1 MSIALPKLLRNSWD
15 RADYEHLLRLIGHKA
30 RTLVGDVSR
39 SEAAAY
45 IAFLAEGKTRQDWEE
60 LGSEEQVKMVLSSVE
75 VTSLVGPSQQRIWIL
90 EDFLMD
96 DMVNEPKWE
105 NLPEGIGLWIEGCF
119 KVKAPMAIHMEEC
132 ALQTI
137 EQTLL
142 HPYPK
147 LPIKLKRKCNIGH
160 IFHGIVELCQYHCP
174 HPWTDHCCVLDPT
187 DEVVQLQKEQQKAHL
202 FLAVVS
208 SQTHWALL
216 AASKNDVD
224 ASGVA
229 QAVVYDGDF
238 LDVIQKGCEE
248 WLARVEAQQGLTF
261 KLTMAEVPKQEDTW
275 SCGHRCLLAANR
287 VLSALFEYREPL
299 PKKFDESFASDADL
313 KALCSNV
320 LVRPP
325 VPPKLETK
333 SEPLKHERLALPGHV
348 IVKRQKPDDE
358 VAAVAQQMSHSKP
371 GHSAGS
377 HECDPA
383 RGPTASSSNG
393 QRDDAGDARMADAG
407 DARMADAR
415 MADAADV
422 APAPSTPPARKRALP
437 EDESPVGK
445 QEKKKAKKL
454 SKKDLAQKVKSLQ
467 EELLGKGL
475 EHNGSWQ
482 KAHAQIK
489 ALPARGHWQKFFETL
504 VAGEEASFECEAC
517 KRLAAVYMPG
527 EPEEQLEEEQ
537 EKKDAGFRKRG
548 RPTRDAR
555 QTDVLRKY
563 LAAHRSGIY
572 QPVKPDHGAEGDEE
586 AQDAKRFHYFCVPC
600 QKVVQ
605 FFREAVTYVHLHES
619 QSAGHAKGL
628 KALGLMKD
636 GTAAGERTACNG
648 VRVNQVSG
656 RLSELTCSLRLW
668 LSAGQPCALGV
679 GAKKALLEVG
689 SWRQQDDAFIVR
701 HNDCCGAQSS
711 LGCHDCLTFAE
722 NPKVAQEIASW
733 GYKLDL
739 ITLAY
744 NIAYGSSEDVKNHV
758 LLMKTRDY
766 MVTQLAG
773 SDLDDILKLAPRG
786 RKGVCRG
793 GV

>member
-1 MSIALPKLLRNSWD
+1 M
-15 RADYEHLLRLIGHKA
+15 
-30 RTLVGDVSR
+30 GDVSR

-45 IAFLAEGKTRQDWEE
+45 IAFLAKGKTRQDWEE
-60 LGSEEQVKMVLSSVE
+60 LGSEEQVKMVPSSVE

-105 NLPEGIGLWIEGCF
+105 NLPEGIGLWIERCF

-393 QRDDAGDARMADAG
+393 QRDDAGDARMADADATSCSKRQRADAG
-407 DARMADAR
+407 DAH

-445 QEKKKAKKL
+445 QEKKRQRNYRRRILPRRSNHCRRSCLAKAWSTMALGKRHMLRSKPCQHVAIGRSSSKLWWRERKPLSSVKPANGLLLCTCGENQKSNLKKN
-454 SKKDLAQKVKSLQ
+454 KRRRMQD
-467 EELLGKGL
+467 LGKG
-475 EHNGSWQ
+475 ED
-482 KAHAQIK
+482 
-489 ALPARGHWQKFFETL
+489 LPGMQGKQMCFESTL
-504 VAGEEASFECEAC
+504 
-517 KRLAAVYMPG
+517 L
-527 EPEEQLEEEQ
+527 L
-537 EKKDAGFRKRG
+537 
-548 RPTRDAR
+548 T
-555 QTDVLRKY
+555 
-563 LAAHRSGIY
+563 
-572 QPVKPDHGAEGDEE
+572 
-586 AQDAKRFHYFCVPC
+586 
-600 QKVVQ
+600 
-605 FFREAVTYVHLHES
+605 EAVSTN
-619 QSAGHAKGL
+619 QSSRIMVQKE
-628 KALGLMKD
+628 MKRR
-636 GTAAGERTACNG
+636 RTP
-648 VRVNQVSG
+648 S
-656 RLSELTCSLRLW
+656 
-668 LSAGQPCALGV
+668 
-679 GAKKALLEVG
+679 
-689 SWRQQDDAFIVR
+689 AFI
-701 HNDCCGAQSS
+701 
-711 LGCHDCLTFAE
+711 TFA
-722 NPKVAQEIASW
+722 S
-733 GYKLDL
+733 
-739 ITLAY
+739 LARR
-744 NIAYGSSEDVKNHV
+744 SSSFSG
-758 LLMKTRDY
+758 
-766 MVTQLAG
+766 TQ
-773 SDLDDILKLAPRG
+773 
-786 RKGVCRG
+786 
-793 GV
+793 